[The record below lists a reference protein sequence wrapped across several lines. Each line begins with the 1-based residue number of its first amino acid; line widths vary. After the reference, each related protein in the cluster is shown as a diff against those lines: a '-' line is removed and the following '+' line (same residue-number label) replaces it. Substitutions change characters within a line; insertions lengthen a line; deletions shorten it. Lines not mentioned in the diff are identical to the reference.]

1 MLITGIFSA
10 ATRAGIFAV
19 TGESVEQYK
28 TLSTV
33 VRNNKIIHST
43 VLGDICDRNEEYI
56 LKSSECIA
64 DSTASYDEAYTYL
77 LGSVYF
83 DTTGILS
90 TQFDTLTDK
99 CNGNKGRGIRLTIDD
114 ELQKQLYQMTKN
126 SRKSIVVMEKNSG
139 KILTMTS
146 AYEEPFCF
154 DEPYSEEEPYEP
166 VWLSEALNCDHTGST
181 MKLFTAAAAYD
192 SGYGTFTTED
202 NPSAYFNGKSIS
214 NVYGGNGDVIDMKTA
229 FEHSSNVY
237 YSTLGVTMGAG
248 TVREYI
254 DRFLLDK
261 TIPTDFGILDNQCG
275 LKRKPNHYSIA
286 SFCYGQGGTY
296 STVTLCMIVQG
307 ALTGKIYRPHI
318 IDGIF
323 RYDEEEEMVTL
334 EETKEEL
341 LSDNIVSPETC
352 QAMEQLMLSAA
363 DVKGL
368 ASDVGVK
375 TGTAELHLGNRAN
388 MIGVCGNYVI
398 AISEIDDVISGSSHV
413 ETMRTITDILRQY

>member
-1 MLITGIFSA
+1 MLITGIISA

-146 AYEEPFCF
+146 AYEEPF
-154 DEPYSEEEPYEP
+154 
-166 VWLSEALNCDHTGST
+166 
-181 MKLFTAAAAYD
+181 AAYD